1 MGLFFHFGWQ
11 LTKPCG
17 KNDVAVSAGAVP
29 VRLPRDTDL
38 RETQMTQSP
47 YRWVIVAAGGLLGC
61 VAIGGMFSLPVFLQ
75 PIAKDTGWS
84 VTGISSAMTIGFLA
98 MAFTSM
104 AWGTLS
110 DRFGP
115 LPVVLTGSIVLTLSL
130 FAASHAT
137 SLIVFQIVFGLL
149 TGAACAAIFAPMMAA
164 VTGWFETQRSLA
176 VSLVS
181 AGMGMA
187 PMTMAPFA
195 AWLVS
200 GHDWRTSMQIVALL
214 VGAIMIPVSFLVRR
228 PPALAQAAPT
238 GEGAASGE
246 MSMGEALRSPQF
258 IILLA
263 TNFFCCATHSG
274 PIIHTVSYAVS
285 CGIPLVA
292 AVTIYSIEGFAGLGG
307 RIAFGLLGDRFG
319 AKRVLVSGLLLQA
332 FGALA
337 YVFANQLTTFYV
349 VGAAF
354 GFIYA
359 GTMPLYAVLIRENFP
374 LKMMGTVIGGTAMA
388 GSLGMATGPLAGGL
402 IYDAFSSYAWLYI
415 ASWAMGLGAFL
426 MAMTFRPFAKPQGE
440 AAPAPA

>member
-1 MGLFFHFGWQ
+1 
-11 LTKPCG
+11 
-17 KNDVAVSAGAVP
+17 
-29 VRLPRDTDL
+29 
-38 RETQMTQSP
+38 
-47 YRWVIVAAGGLLGC
+47 
-61 VAIGGMFSLPVFLQ
+61 
-75 PIAKDTGWS
+75 
-84 VTGISSAMTIGFLA
+84 
-98 MAFTSM
+98 
-104 AWGTLS
+104 
-110 DRFGP
+110 
-115 LPVVLTGSIVLTLSL
+115 LPVVLTGSTVLALSL

-137 SLIVFQIVFGLL
+137 SLIAFQSVFGLL
-149 TGAACAAIFAPMMAA
+149 VGASCAAIFAPMMAT
-164 VTGWFETQRSLA
+164 VTGWFDTNRSLA

-200 GHDWRTSMQIVALL
+200 GHDWRTSMQIVAL
-214 VGAIMIPVSFLVRR
+214 VVAAIMIPVSLLVRR
-228 PPALAQAAPT
+228 PPALAQAAAAPT
-238 GEGAASGE
+238 AEGAARNE

-258 IILLA
+258 FILLA

-274 PIIHTVSYAVS
+274 PIIHTVSYAIS

-307 RIAFGLLGDRFG
+307 RIAFGLMGDRFG
-319 AKRVLVSGLLLQA
+319 AKRVLVSALLLQA

-337 YVFANQLTTFYV
+337 YVFAHQLATFYA
-349 VGAAF
+349 VGAVF

-359 GTMPLYAVLIRENFP
+359 GTMPLYAVLVRENFP

-415 ASWAMGLGAFL
+415 VSWAMGLGAFL

-440 AAPAPA
+440 PAPVAA

>member
-1 MGLFFHFGWQ
+1 MTGFNRWSVVF
-11 LTKPCG
+11 
-17 KNDVAVSAGAVP
+17 AGA
-29 VRLPRDTDL
+29 L
-38 RETQMTQSP
+38 M
-47 YRWVIVAAGGLLGC
+47 GC
-61 VAIGGMFSLPVFLQ
+61 VAVGTMFSLAVFLD
-75 PIAKDTGWS
+75 PLSLDTGWS
-84 VTGISSAMTIGFLA
+84 RAGISSAMTLNFLVMGVA
-98 MAFTSM
+98 GIFWGMA
-104 AWGTLS
+104 S
-110 DRFGP
+110 DRFGTRA
-115 LPVVLTGSIVLTLSL
+115 VVLAGTILLGLALIL
-130 FAASHAT
+130 ASRAT
-137 SLIVFQIVFGLL
+137 SLLAFQLTFGILVGL
-149 TGAACAAIFAPMMAA
+149 ASSAFFAPVIAA
-164 VTGWFETQRSLA
+164 VTGWFTTNRSLA

-187 PMTMAPFA
+187 PMTMSPLA

-200 GHDWRTSMQIVALL
+200 GHDWRTSMQIIALVVA
-214 VGAIMIPVSFLVRR
+214 AIMIPVSLLVRR
-228 PPALAQAAPT
+228 PPALAQAVAAPS
-238 GEGAASGE
+238 GDGAGPSE

-258 IILLA
+258 LILLA

-307 RIAFGLLGDRFG
+307 RIAFGLMGDRFG

-337 YVFANQLTTFYV
+337 YVFAHQLATFYA
-349 VGAAF
+349 VGAVF

-374 LKMMGTVIGGTAMA
+374 LRMMGTVIGGTAMA

-426 MAMTFRPFAKPQGE
+426 MAMMFRPFAKPQGE
-440 AAPAPA
+440 VAPAAA